1 VSLHYSIPTKQI
13 NTRHYPSKAANMVN
27 QTRSNKLVEHLV
39 QDSEPARN
47 SQVFQKKY
55 TQAKDN
61 NSMNGMMRQT
71 SKNNN
76 GRRVQDIPSLKG
88 VRIYAEPRTN
98 LGQAKKNPTT
108 ETFLRDAKNKG
119 GQKSLAE
126 RMRSSQSVRAKLIAK
141 SKLKKIRDSEKAPEE
156 NDSVQAL
163 IRDED
168 FNEAKRSAKVIRA
181 ELYAKHKL
189 KKILDKADLNTH
201 EHPWVTN
208 SHQTCQKKDSEPY
221 DYDSHEITEGE
232 NIYDADFKD
241 RSTFAAKNKAT
252 KMMLFMELG
261 RRMSREFDLNKN
273 MKFQSNSLGTVPP
286 ASAQEAWRSSNK
298 MR

>member
-1 VSLHYSIPTKQI
+1 
-13 NTRHYPSKAANMVN
+13 MVN

-108 ETFLRDAKNKG
+108 ETFLRDARNKG

-126 RMRSSQSVRAKLIAK
+126 RMRTSQSVRAKLIEK

-189 KKILDKADLNTH
+189 KKILDKADPENSENTTKKKSDSRQLNTH

-208 SHQTCQKKDSEPY
+208 SHQTRQKKDSEPY

-252 KMMLFMELG
+252 KMMLFLELG

-286 ASAQEAWRSSNK
+286 ASAQEAWRSSYK